1 MVYFNKGIEYYN
13 KKNYKKAIEMY
24 CKSIELKENETAS
37 MYNAA
42 VCFIKL
48 KNYINAIPLIKAA
61 LERKKD
67 SKYYFNLGYCYAML
81 KESKLALIYFNRA
94 WALDNDDTE
103 CEKAINILLKQ
114 LTVDN

>member
-1 MVYFNKGIEYYN
+1 MVYFTKGIEYYN

-48 KNYINAIPLIKAA
+48 KNYVNAIPLIRAA

-81 KESKLALIYFNRA
+81 KESKLALIYFNRS

-103 CEKAINILLKQ
+103 CEKAINILLEK
-114 LTVDN
+114 LKSA